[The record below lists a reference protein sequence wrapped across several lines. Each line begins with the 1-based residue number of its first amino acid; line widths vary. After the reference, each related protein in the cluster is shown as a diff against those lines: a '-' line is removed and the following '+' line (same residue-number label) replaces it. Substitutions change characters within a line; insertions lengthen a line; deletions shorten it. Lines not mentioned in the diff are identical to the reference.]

1 MLKEV
6 YRLWDTSFV
15 MLSISRPEAR
25 MRNWKTADSQTA
37 HKTICRRETAVN
49 LSSAI
54 RVLEGD
60 LRNWNR
66 KERA

>member
-1 MLKEV
+1 
-6 YRLWDTSFV
+6 
-15 MLSISRPEAR
+15 